1 MTARTPSQSASQG
14 SSGRSSA
21 VTGICLDLN
30 IWVADLLATAKG
42 RVDTA
47 AQTLVNVVRDGTC
60 QLGPIQ
66 LVISWG
72 MLDRLQLVITREFAV
87 TPELANAYVSSIATI
102 AEMGPSG
109 TPPYLVLGGTG
120 VLPLRDQEDRGVLE
134 TAFAGNARTLVTHNF
149 KDFLG
154 EDATVLAKG
163 EVASARRGG
172 QEIIIVVPKVML
184 RWIRQGAL
192 RSLDLTR

>member
-1 MTARTPSQSASQG
+1 M
-14 SSGRSSA
+14 
-21 VTGICLDLN
+21 GICLDLN
-30 IWVADLLATAKG
+30 IWVADLLATKRG

-47 AQTLVNVVRDGTC
+47 AQTLVNVVRAGSC
-60 QLGPIQ
+60 GLGPTQ

-72 MLDRLQLVITREFAV
+72 MLDRLHLVITREFAV
-87 TPELANAYVSSIATI
+87 TPELATTYESSIATI

-134 TAFAGNARTLVTHNF
+134 TAFAGRARTSACALVTHNF

-154 EDATVLAKG
+154 KDTTVLVSGKLAI
-163 EVASARRGG
+163 ARRGG
-172 QEIIIVVPKVML
+172 QEVIVVVPSVML
-184 RWIRQGAL
+184 DWIRQGTIRL
-192 RSLDLTR
+192 P